1 MATPFDDISEAF
13 EPIFSDSFSVRGKRN
28 GRTIKGT
35 FYGCVL
41 DTGFS
46 DPISEADA
54 ESVTRSYSITI
65 RKGEW
70 LERKPPQTGDRVEV
84 GEMPD
89 LKLAVSHVDSVA
101 GDLWTFTAREVPS

>member
-1 MATPFDDISEAF
+1 MASPFDDISGAF
-13 EPIFSDSFSVRGKRN
+13 EPMFSDSFSVRGKRN
-28 GRTIKGT
+28 GRTIRGT

-46 DPISEADA
+46 DPISEADS
-54 ESVTRSYSITI
+54 ESVVRSYSITVC
-65 RKGEW
+65 RENW

-84 GEMPD
+84 AEIPG
-89 LKLAVSHVDSVA
+89 LRLAVSHVDSVA